1 LSISLWHDGDDA
13 GRKWRIYWLDGLS
26 NLAHTARP
34 PRGSAESG
42 QRIKPAR
49 CHTGSSNSS
58 GGIASLGGMLPG
70 PEIEASV
77 GGKATVGR
85 TEIEISVG
93 GKTGGKNENI
103 GRKLLEKRDPMF
115 IAITHHAEV
124 AAPRLAAARVTRS
137 VLI

>member
-1 LSISLWHDGDDA
+1 M
-13 GRKWRIYWLDGLS
+13 
-26 NLAHTARP
+26 P
-34 PRGSAESG
+34 PRIIELLRGELRRWAG
-42 QRIKPAR
+42 
-49 CHTGSSNSS
+49 
-58 GGIASLGGMLPG
+58 LLPG
-70 PEIEASV
+70 PEIEA
-77 GGKATVGR
+77 
-85 TEIEISVG
+85 SVG